1 MMVSMTTF
9 LNQFY
14 IQYSEGGHIA
24 GPWSA
29 PVLLFD
35 NTDEAFCNPD
45 GSKRLNYAG
54 HAYPQWLGTEVN
66 ELVLSWTYGGSDTR
80 MALVTFS

>member
-1 MMVSMTTF
+1 MSSY

-24 GPWSA
+24 GPWSK
-29 PVLLFD
+29 PVLLFVND
-35 NTDEAFCNPD
+35 DEDCCNAN
-45 GSKRLNYAG
+45 GSKKNNYAG
-54 HAYPQWLGTEVN
+54 NVYPQWLGTEGN
-66 ELVLSWTYGGSDTR
+66 EMVLSWTYGGCHTH